1 MDEILIFGGIGI
13 NVAGALFLMA
23 YSIKYAYAFHK
34 AKNGPIVTA
43 AMKPTWLKKRNIG
56 FGIMILGAII
66 AIAGCYI

>member
-1 MDEILIFGGIGI
+1 
-13 NVAGALFLMA
+13 MA

-34 AKNGPIVTA
+34 AKNDPIVTA